1 LQPLTKWVSETE
13 VGELKKLKTEYGDRG
28 IKTRII
34 SKRIFRDSH
43 SRKQKVYALEILREE

>member
-1 LQPLTKWVSETE
+1 VSETE